1 MALKHHYDEEVD
13 DVYTALTVKKKR
25 YPVPDQKVPKAN
37 KPLQRKRSKNQGG

>member
-13 DVYTALTVKKKR
+13 DVYTALTVKKR